1 MCLNAVAFCDP
12 MNSYLKKYAWD
23 ILSNHTFSLLNIGD
37 GLTR

>member
-12 MNSYLKKYAWD
+12 MNSGD